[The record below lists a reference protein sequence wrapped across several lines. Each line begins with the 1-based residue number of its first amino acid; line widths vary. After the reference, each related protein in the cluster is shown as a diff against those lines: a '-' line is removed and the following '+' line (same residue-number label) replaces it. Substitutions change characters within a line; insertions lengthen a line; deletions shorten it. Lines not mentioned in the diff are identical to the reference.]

1 MSLLGLPRCMGCVG
15 AKVVPVLATV
25 VDHVG
30 YFVVS
35 LVRGG
40 VLEEHH
46 GLV

>member
-1 MSLLGLPRCMGCVG
+1 VDQVG
-15 AKVVPVLATV
+15 N
-25 VDHVG
+25 
-30 YFVVS
+30 FVVS